1 MSETKFKLTYIHL
14 KLTFVMYKIR
24 TIAFLLMAT
33 LFVGCTTI
41 EISERDAFD
50 VHTTITPDRFHHP
63 QYELRELTL
72 ETEDGEEIDSWYLK
86 HENAEATVVY
96 FGGNGFLMVKSAPL
110 IDAYSEIP
118 VNLMLI
124 DYRGYGQSTGEP
136 SVAGIQ
142 MDAKAAFEYAQYHSS
157 SNSGNIFVHGH
168 SMGSFLATLL
178 TEEYSVD
185 GYILESPIT
194 EVEGWT
200 KNFVP
205 WILRPFIRFDI
216 DRALTRENNLERV
229 QNIDT
234 PLLVIGGSSD
244 DITPFSMA
252 EELHLKAASTQKE
265 LLEITGGTHNDLP
278 NSHLYRRAL
287 EEFLLNSL

>member
-1 MSETKFKLTYIHL
+1 
-14 KLTFVMYKIR
+14 MYKIR
-24 TIAFLLMAT
+24 SLLL
-33 LFVGCTTI
+33 LFIISLFAGCTTI
-41 EISERDAFD
+41 EIAERDAFD
-50 VHTTITPDRFHHP
+50 AHTTITPDRFNHP
-63 QYELRELTL
+63 QYELQEVTL

-118 VNLMLI
+118 VNIMLI
-124 DYRGYGQSTGEP
+124 DYRGYGQSSGEP

-142 MDAKAAFEYAQYHSS
+142 MDAKAAYEYAQYHSS

-168 SMGSFLATLL
+168 SMGTFLATLI

-194 EVEGWT
+194 EVDGWT
-200 KNFVP
+200 KGLVP

-216 DRALTRENNLERV
+216 DSALTRENNLDRV

-234 PLLVIGGSSD
+234 PLLVFGGAAD
-244 DITPFSMA
+244 EITPFWMA
-252 EELHLKAASTQKE
+252 EEIYQKAASTQKE
-265 LLEITGGTHNDLP
+265 LIEITGGTHNDLP
-278 NSHLYRRAL
+278 NSHIYRQAL
-287 EEFLLNSL
+287 EEFLLGDQ